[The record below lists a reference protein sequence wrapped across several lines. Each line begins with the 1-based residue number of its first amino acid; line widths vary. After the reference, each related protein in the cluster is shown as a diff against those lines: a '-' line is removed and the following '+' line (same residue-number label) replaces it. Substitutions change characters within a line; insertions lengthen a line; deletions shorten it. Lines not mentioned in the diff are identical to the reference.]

1 MTTIDLNRYRSPGI
15 GVLAGRERAEM
26 IRASLELDKLD
37 REGGV
42 ARVLVPDS
50 IISVNSSFFL
60 GLFGNSVRTLGE
72 SEFRR
77 RYVFA
82 GENAE
87 RVREDGIRFAVLTES
102 PLREAAEEV
111 SR

>member
-1 MTTIDLNRYRSPGI
+1 MTMIDLNNYRTPGI
-15 GVLAGRERAEM
+15 GVLAGYERAEK
-26 IRASLELDKLD
+26 IRATLDLAKLD
-37 REGGV
+37 REGGT

-50 IISVNSSFFL
+50 IFSVNSSFFL
-60 GLFGNSVRTLGE
+60 GLFGDSVRTLGE

-77 RYVFA
+77 RYVFV

-87 RVREDGIRFAVLTES
+87 RVQEDGIRFAVLTES
-102 PLREAAEEV
+102 PLREAAQEV